1 MQTPQVSSL
10 SSVAF
15 GSRTLQDAHQTSN
28 LVGLWLTSVLIV
40 AQAQQRRLSEE
51 IGCHSIRVTSF

>member
-15 GSRTLQDAHQTSN
+15 GSRTLQDAHQN
-28 LVGLWLTSVLIV
+28 LVGLWRTSVLIV
-40 AQAQQRRLSEE
+40 AQAQQRRPSRKL
-51 IGCHSIRVTSF
+51 ILILFG